1 MTPGDFDSPPYGAAT
16 GVDYAFSPD
25 GSNIVYLRNPDKVEA
40 TSTNSDIYI
49 QSLNGGSVKNITAN
63 MKGYDAGPV
72 YTPDGKYLLFRS
84 QERATFEADRWRI
97 MRYNPQSGEIVELT
111 RGFDQQADDIVVSPD
126 GKTIFSRRR
135 TRQKSADIWRPCRTR
150 FFV

>member
-1 MTPGDFDSPPYGAAT
+1 
-16 GVDYAFSPD
+16 
-25 GSNIVYLRNPDKVEA
+25 
-40 TSTNSDIYI
+40 
-49 QSLNGGSVKNITAN
+49 

-111 RGFDQQADDIVVSPD
+111 RGFDQQVDDIVVSPD
-126 GKTIFSRRR
+126 GKTIFFTAGERGKAPIFSVPVEPDFRLKIATHVKKIVEGVFASNLKCHVGR
-135 TRQKSADIWRPCRTR
+135 
-150 FFV
+150 